1 MQLLLIDR
9 NENLLRP
16 FRNFDGRFF
25 AGAIGGFRLV
35 RFVCAS
41 MLVPAT
47 VPTAIPVSGR
57 RGRGARCQRQTCGEG
72 ERGHAAA
79 DAAVPPTLPL
89 VASRTRDAQIVPP
102 PRWNRFEP
110 SANSS
115 KRDQLSPSRECD
127 AAVANCG
134 KTSILKTQRN
144 ATACRRYL
152 QRIRYKI
159 MHSALV
165 CLPCAKLRTDCQHCD
180 LISAARQMCPPKAD
194 RNADARHDHRA

>member
-1 MQLLLIDR
+1 MHAVAVEMQLLLIDR

-41 MLVPAT
+41 MLVPAA

-57 RGRGARCQRQTCGEG
+57 RGRRTRCQGQTYGEG

-89 VASRTRDAQIVPP
+89 VASRTRDVQLCPRQRGIVLSPAQILV
-102 PRWNRFEP
+102 E
-110 SANSS
+110 
-115 KRDQLSPSRECD
+115 RDQLSPSRECD

-144 ATACRRYL
+144 ATECRRYL
-152 QRIRYKI
+152 QRIRGQN
-159 MHSALV
+159 H
-165 CLPCAKLRTDCQHCD
+165 
-180 LISAARQMCPPKAD
+180 
-194 RNADARHDHRA
+194 